1 MRIVATGADAC
12 GARPEHEMQGE
23 SKDEAPDVSMTA
35 AEVEDEIARLRQ
47 TFPVVR
53 LLSQDQLDT
62 EQFCLL
68 HGDDCP
74 CMRLVCQTVLAQ
86 KRDRIETLRMGDS
99 QHSAVAR
106 YVEVDNDPRILLYAR
121 PVDEGDVSVSQ
132 ELLYRDALSGTYNRR
147 YYEDYLRRR
156 HLAAGVAIFDLDDFK
171 LINDTF
177 GHLAG
182 DRAIRTVSDVV
193 RRSIRSTDLLVR
205 YGGDEFVLIIDGIS
219 SEDFGRR
226 LRTISENIVKETVE
240 DYPQVKLAAS
250 IGGVMARGRSVE
262 EAVHEADG
270 LMYRAKLSMESVLTD
285 SDSLEKSSYRKP
297 RLLIIDDSETNRE
310 LLSAILEDE
319 YEILEAPG
327 GREGI
332 AMLENY
338 GRAIA
343 VVLLDIVMPQMSG
356 FEVLSRMERSGW
368 IDDIP
373 VIMISSEDSDEVVL
387 HAYELGASDYIN
399 RPFDVRVVRHRVGNV
414 MRLYAKQRRLNMMLA
429 QRFYEH
435 ERDSRMMIDIIG
447 GAMELRNGES
457 GPHVRHIRVLT
468 EILLDRL
475 AQRTDNYR
483 LDVGERATIAMA
495 SALHDIGK
503 LAIDDKILNK
513 PGRLTA
519 EEFEIMKTH
528 SALGADMLKNLGQYE
543 DSALVKTAMEIC
555 RWHHE
560 RYDGG
565 GYPDG
570 LKGDAIPISAQVVSL
585 ADVYDALTS
594 ERVYKAAVP
603 HDEAIHMILDGKCGA
618 FNPLLI
624 TCLLDVQDRIV
635 EELNRE
641 STPPYQRSFERYE
654 RN

>member
-1 MRIVATGADAC
+1 MRIVASGTDAC
-12 GARPEHEMQGE
+12 DACPEHEVQGE
-23 SKDEAPDVSMTA
+23 LKDEVPDVSMTF
-35 AEVEDEIARLRQ
+35 AEAEDEIARLRRS
-47 TFPVVR
+47 FPVVR

-62 EQFCLL
+62 EQYCLL
-68 HGDDCP
+68 HGNDCP
-74 CMRLVCQTVLAQ
+74 CMRLVCQTALTQ
-86 KRDRIETLRMGDS
+86 KRDRIETLRMDDT

-106 YVEVDNDPRILLYAR
+106 YVEVDNEPRILLYAR
-121 PVDEGDVSVSQ
+121 PVEEGDASVNQ

-226 LRTISENIVKETVE
+226 LRTISENIVKATVE
-240 DYPQVKLAAS
+240 DYPQVRLAAS

-297 RLLIIDDSETNRE
+297 RLLIIDDSEINRE
-310 LLSAILEDE
+310 ILSTILEDE

-338 GRAIA
+338 GRGIA

-475 AQRTDNYR
+475 AQRTDNYK

-513 PGRLTA
+513 PGRLTP
-519 EEFEIMKTH
+519 EEFEVMKTH
-528 SALGADMLKNLGQYE
+528 APLGADMLKNLGQYE

-603 HDEAIHMILDGKCGA
+603 HDEAIRMILDGKCGA

-641 STPPYQRSFERYE
+641 STPPLSTKL
-654 RN
+654 

>member
-12 GARPEHEMQGE
+12 GARPEHEMQEE

-226 LRTISENIVKETVE
+226 LRTISENIVKATVE

-641 STPPYQRSFERYE
+641 STPPLSKKL
-654 RN
+654 